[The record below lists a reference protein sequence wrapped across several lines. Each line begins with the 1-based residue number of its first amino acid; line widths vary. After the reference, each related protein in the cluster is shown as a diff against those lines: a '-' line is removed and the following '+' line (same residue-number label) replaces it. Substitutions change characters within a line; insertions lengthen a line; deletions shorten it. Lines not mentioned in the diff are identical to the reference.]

1 MPIQE
6 DQLARKD
13 NQTFVFFSVKCL
25 VAVIKQ
31 LRQLARIGRGRRVL
45 QLASRIECYSCFR
58 RIWND
63 ETYLR
68 LFCQFHKSGKVRIRI
83 QCAAYHIDPGKA
95 VDFFT
100 FVQPLKIDMIQAI
113 LCVQHVDHSPV
124 DGLDHHDT
132 AVKIY
137 ILVHFLDNPIH
148 ECPEEIAFSEL
159 DDPFRMQHFTGS
171 FFIQLFH
178 FTIYLKSVH

>member
-1 MPIQE
+1 
-6 DQLARKD
+6 
-13 NQTFVFFSVKCL
+13 
-25 VAVIKQ
+25 
-31 LRQLARIGRGRRVL
+31 
-45 QLASRIECYSCFR
+45 
-58 RIWND
+58 
-63 ETYLR
+63 
-68 LFCQFHKSGKVRIRI
+68 
-83 QCAAYHIDPGKA
+83 
-95 VDFFT
+95 
-100 FVQPLKIDMIQAI
+100 MIQAI